1 MTNIPIGSLDPTL
14 IINCWDE
21 QFQDL
26 IMKTVQELNEFM
38 EMLDIPEKI
47 LVNFDTTNY
56 DYPNVKRMFLK
67 FQDSAFMIESS
78 KPKARNLP
86 QMLIK
91 ALNNAVLQPDL
102 NMTTF
107 DVVFGK

>member
-78 KPKARNLP
+78 KNDIYIYIF
-86 QMLIK
+86 MLTINIMYK
-91 ALNNAVLQPDL
+91 PDRY
-102 NMTTF
+102 
-107 DVVFGK
+107 K